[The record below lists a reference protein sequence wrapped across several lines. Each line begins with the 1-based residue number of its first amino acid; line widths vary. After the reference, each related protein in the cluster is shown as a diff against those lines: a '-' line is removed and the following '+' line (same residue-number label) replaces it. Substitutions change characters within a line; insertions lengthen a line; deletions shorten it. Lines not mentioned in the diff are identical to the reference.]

1 MGAADLLVVGK
12 EIDMTF
18 EEKIRWRYKRM
29 TTPELKKFGEELLA
43 TVNKAEAGYGAFI
56 FGGRMFTL
64 PPPESNELGYLLI
77 AAQINIMAEAYEKSS
92 TVILSEIA
100 EAIKFLKELERD
112 EELSRK
118 LGSRK
123 EVAVGINAGQGKRR

>member
-1 MGAADLLVVGK
+1 
-12 EIDMTF
+12 
-18 EEKIRWRYKRM
+18 M
-29 TTPELKKFGEELLA
+29 TTPELKKFGEELMA
-43 TVNKAEAGYGAFI
+43 TANKAEAGYGAFI
-56 FGGRMFTL
+56 FGSRMFTL
-64 PPPESNELGYLLI
+64 PPPEYEKIGYLLVG
-77 AAQINIMAEAYEKSS
+77 AQINILAEAYEKSP

-123 EVAVGINAGQGKRR
+123 EVVVGINAGQGKRR

>member
-1 MGAADLLVVGK
+1 MGAADLLVGGK
-12 EIDMTF
+12 EIGMTF

-29 TTPELKKFGEELLA
+29 TTPELKKFGEELMA
-43 TVNKAEAGYGAFI
+43 TANKAEAGYGAFI
-56 FGGRMFTL
+56 FGSRMFTL
-64 PPPESNELGYLLI
+64 PPPEYEKIGYLLVG
-77 AAQINIMAEAYEKSS
+77 AQINILAEAYEKSP

-123 EVAVGINAGQGKRR
+123 EVVVGINAGQGKRR